1 MTHRVSTASIE
12 PRDMPPT
19 LSVWPDAA
27 RALGI
32 GRATA
37 YDLIKRGEFPIR
49 VLRLGRKFRVSR
61 ADLLTYLGESQP

>member
-1 MTHRVSTASIE
+1 
-12 PRDMPPT
+12 MPPT